1 MPRLGLFGGTFDPPH
16 LGHVRAARA
25 AVASLGL
32 ERLVVTVAADPRH
45 REAPVAPAALRLEMA
60 RAAFDGED
68 RVEVSDLELRRGGPT
83 YTIDT
88 VLELR
93 GWANGTDV
101 VVVLGADAAAGLGTW
116 HRADELRSLVAIA
129 VVPRPGGPFDTP
141 EGFFV
146 LDVLMEPVDLSS
158 TAVRAALARGEDPEG
173 LVPPGVVR
181 ALLTNRLYSP

>member
-1 MPRLGLFGGTFDPPH
+1 MARLGLFGGTFDPPH

-32 ERLVVTVAADPRH
+32 ERLVVTVAADPTH
-45 REAPVAPAALRLEMA
+45 REAPTAPAALRLEMA
-60 RAAFDGED
+60 HAAFDGED

-93 GWANGTDV
+93 REVPDLDV
-101 VVVLGADAAAGLGTW
+101 VVVLGADAAAGLPTW
-116 HRADELRSLVAIA
+116 HRADELASLVAVA
-129 VVPRPGGPFDTP
+129 VVPRPGGPFERP
-141 EGFFV
+141 EGFF
-146 LDVLMEPVDLSS
+146 LMDVRMEPIDLSS
-158 TAVRAALARGEDPEG
+158 TAVREALRRGDDPAS
-173 LVPPGVVR
+173 LVPAGVVR

>member
-1 MPRLGLFGGTFDPPH
+1 MQRLGLFGGTFDPPH

-32 ERLVVTVAADPRH
+32 ERLLVTVAADPRH
-45 REAPVAPAALRLEMA
+45 REEPTAPAALRLEMA
-60 RAAFDGED
+60 RAAFEGED

-88 VLELR
+88 VLSLR
-93 GWANGTDV
+93 PVVTDVDV
-101 VVVLGADAAAGLGTW
+101 VVVLGADAAAGLATW
-116 HRADELRSLVAIA
+116 HRADELAVMVTVAI
-129 VVPRPGGPFDTP
+129 VPRPGGPFARP
-141 EGFFV
+141 EGFSV
-146 LDVLMEPVDLSS
+146 LDVQMEPVDLSS
-158 TAVRAALARGEDPEG
+158 TAVREALRRGEDPSG